1 VRLFITDAGAS
12 RVVNKGGNP
21 VDGGSLRVINLIE
34 IKSARSRCVRRLT
47 LFNKK
52 SLQNVWSIQKKV
64 VSLQCK

>member
-1 VRLFITDAGAS
+1 M
-12 RVVNKGGNP
+12 NEGGNP